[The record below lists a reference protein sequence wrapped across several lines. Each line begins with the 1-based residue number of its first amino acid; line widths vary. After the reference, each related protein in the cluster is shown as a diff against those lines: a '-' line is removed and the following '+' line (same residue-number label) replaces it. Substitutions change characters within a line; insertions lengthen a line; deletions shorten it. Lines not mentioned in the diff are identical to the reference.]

1 MTVTEWVISHFQ
13 LIGLAC
19 IDVNVIFAQT
29 KSKYKHQLWGKR
41 NDLFHA
47 TVLKLMSNVFVE
59 YSLLSVYF
67 SAFATRRSPHVHSNS
82 EGQL

>member
-1 MTVTEWVISHFQ
+1 MTVPEWIINHFQ
-13 LIGLAC
+13 MIGLAC

-29 KSKYKHQLWGKR
+29 KSKSKHQLLGGEK

-47 TVLKLMSNVFVE
+47 TVLRLKSNVFVE
-59 YSLLSVYF
+59 SSLLSLSF
-67 SAFATRRSPHVHSNS
+67 FATRRSPYVYSNS